1 MAPAD
6 PPRPKLYGDLAGW
19 FHLLTAPSDYAEEAD
34 LYRRLL
40 ARGDRAVTSVLE
52 LGSGGGNNASHLKAH
67 YEMVL
72 VDPSEPMLAVS
83 RGLNPECA
91 HLLGDMRSVRLDRR
105 FDAVFVHDAAS
116 YLTSLD
122 DVAATAR
129 TAFVHL
135 EAGGVALFA
144 PDFLRETFT
153 SGTRHGGHDDGER
166 GLRYLEWTRD
176 PEPAS
181 PTYVVDFVYLLR
193 EGDDVRA
200 EHDRHHCGAFR
211 RDDWLD
217 ALRDAGFREATT
229 LSEPEF
235 NDVILGIR

>member
-1 MAPAD
+1 MDRDAPST
-6 PPRPKLYGDLAGW
+6 PRLYGDLAGW
-19 FHLLTAPSDYAEEAD
+19 FHLLTPPGDYAEEAE

-40 ARGDRAVTSVLE
+40 ARGERAVTTVLE

-67 YEMVL
+67 YELVL
-72 VDPSEPMLAVS
+72 VDPSEPMLEVS
-83 RGLNPECA
+83 QGLNPECT
-91 HLLGDMRSVRLDRR
+91 HLVGDMRTARLDRR

-116 YLTSLD
+116 YLTSRED
-122 DVAATAR
+122 VVAAAR
-129 TAFVHL
+129 TAYEHL
-135 EAGGVALFA
+135 EPGGVALFA

-153 SGTRHGGHDDGER
+153 PGTHHGGHDDGER

-176 PEPAS
+176 PDPAS
-181 PTYVVDFVYLLR
+181 PTYVVDFAYLLR
-193 EGDDVRA
+193 EGDDMRVV
-200 EHDRHHCGAFR
+200 HDRHLCGAFR

-217 ALRDAGFREATT
+217 ALRDAGFRDATT